1 MIWLIAKKEIYD
13 NWQSHKITLAFVLCL
28 ILLTLSVW
36 LGLKDYS
43 ERLLGYNLSRNP
55 DILYS
60 GDPLA
65 LYLNFNEDGT
75 LSGPNHILGGDVGEI
90 IGIYRRPTELSTL
103 VRGLEDRF
111 NTPVQLLGKLGLQ
124 STINTGNTLERNK
137 LFALFSP
144 PDFLFITKVLL
155 SLLTILFAFD
165 AIAGER
171 ERGTLQLMLANTVSR
186 GQLLIGKFLGGYLS
200 IATPFVSAVLI
211 ALFLLALSPSISLNG
226 EDWLRILFLLLTGL
240 WYIAVFFFIGLSISA
255 MARLAATSVLMLLA
269 VWTILVLVLPNVG
282 WLVAKQVVPVPSQ
295 QQIDTQK
302 LQKAREIEDE
312 AHRQGIQSIGSTP
325 GYGTIHPEV
334 QPQIRETLNEM
345 GERYNLLKQ
354 KQLALSRILTRLSP
368 AGSYAHAAV
377 GLAQTGIED
386 EKRYQLQLKKRA
398 SQLHDS
404 AVSISSSVMSSAE
417 KLQSP
422 TYIASVSPYVYRN
435 EWNDLLGQ
443 TLRALKT
450 QFTDLLSSTFQKFS
464 LSESLQVIWI
474 DLLLLVF
481 WLGLS
486 FSFAIVAMAKCEV
499 RP

>member
-1 MIWLIAKKEIYD
+1 MVWLIAKKEIYD
-13 NWQSHKITLAFVLCL
+13 NWQRHKITLAFALCF
-28 ILLTLSVW
+28 ILLMMSVG

-65 LYLNFNEDGT
+65 LYLSFNEDGT
-75 LSGPNHILGGDVGEI
+75 LRGPNNILGGDVGEI
-90 IGIYRRPTELSTL
+90 IGIYRRPVELSTL

-124 STINTGNTLERNK
+124 STINTGNTQERNK

-186 GQLLIGKFLGGYLS
+186 SQLLLGKFLGGYLS
-200 IATPFVSAVLI
+200 IAIPFLAAALI
-211 ALFLLALSPSISLNG
+211 ALLLLALSPSISLNAEG
-226 EDWLRILFLLLTGL
+226 WLRILFLLLTGL
-240 WYIAVFFFIGLSISA
+240 WYIGVFFFIGLSISA
-255 MARLAATSVLMLLA
+255 MARWAATSVLMLLA

-282 WLVAKQVVPVPSQ
+282 WLVAKQFVPVPSQ
-295 QQIDTQK
+295 QQIDTEK
-302 LQKAREIEDE
+302 LQRAREIEDE
-312 AHRQGIQSIGSTP
+312 AHRQGIAQIGATP

-334 QPQIRETLNEM
+334 QPQIQETLKEM
-345 GERYNLLKQ
+345 DERYTLLKQ
-354 KQLALSRILTRLSP
+354 KQLALSQTLTRLSP
-368 AGSYAHAAV
+368 AGSYAHVAA

-386 EKRYQLQLKKRA
+386 EKRYQLQLKQRA
-398 SQLHDS
+398 SHLHDS
-404 AVSISSSVMSSAE
+404 AGSISSSVMSSAQ

-422 TYIASVSPYVYRN
+422 TYIASVSPHVYRN
-435 EWNDLLGQ
+435 EW
-443 TLRALKT
+443 KK
-450 QFTDLLSSTFQKFS
+450 STRRN
-464 LSESLQVIWI
+464 LESFKNSIHATSQLYV
-474 DLLLLVF
+474 
-481 WLGLS
+481 
-486 FSFAIVAMAKCEV
+486 
-499 RP
+499 